1 MSCYICD
8 KTDIDAIVELFMP
21 RLLRD
26 GSRIGKLILTR
37 GVWNEEIDT
46 EATQEER
53 DELGRVLWKMN
64 LESVAYR
71 YPNDVDGDRPGP
83 VDFRD
88 SDVDTYTWSPSR
100 SRPTTTRG
108 RLEKLGTL
116 LYQSS
121 EAEWA
126 SEWAKETYRLVEWAE
141 GRVAVQIIRAEARE
155 EATR

>member
-8 KTDIDAIVELFMP
+8 KTDIDAIVELLMP
-21 RLLRD
+21 RFLRD
-26 GSRIGKLILTR
+26 ESRIGKLILTR

-46 EATQEER
+46 EANQEER

-88 SDVDTYTWSPSR
+88 SDVDTYTWWPSR
-100 SRPTTTRG
+100 PSTTRA
-108 RLEKLGTL
+108 RLDKLGTL

-141 GRVAVQIIRAEARE
+141 GRVAVQIIRAETRE

>member
-8 KTDIDAIVELFMP
+8 KSDIDAIVELLMP
-21 RLLRD
+21 RYHRD
-26 GSRIGKLILTR
+26 GSRIGKFILTR
-37 GVWNEEIDT
+37 GVWNEEIDS
-46 EATQEER
+46 EATQEDR

-71 YPNDVDGDRPGP
+71 YPDDVDGDRPGP

-88 SDVDTYTWSPSR
+88 SDVDTYTWSTSQ
-100 SRPTTTRG
+100 PTTPQG
-108 RLEKLGTL
+108 RLDKLGTL

-141 GRVAVQIIRAEARE
+141 GRVAVQIIRAEARK